1 MDKYKLQ
8 MAVKFK
14 RDATRFSVCDATRM
28 RMNRHECIHEYTVT
42 NRATPCGRVTVPA
55 RTSEASLPHNG

>member
-14 RDATRFSVCDATRM
+14 RDV
-28 RMNRHECIHEYTVT
+28 NL
-42 NRATPCGRVTVPA
+42 
-55 RTSEASLPHNG
+55 SEVSQASANHILT

>member
-14 RDATRFSVCDATRM
+14 RDVKRC
-28 RMNRHECIHEYTVT
+28 HLGVT
-42 NRATPCGRVTVPA
+42 
-55 RTSEASLPHNG
+55 LHNNSSH